1 MALLPQVDRLGSS
14 SLTLCLPDLPKTP
27 VIGLEC
33 DWERI
38 AWNRLLYDAPG
49 DSVYTNHALM
59 VPYGQLAQDV
69 GLISR
74 LLAVPVPQKEYY
86 HRPAKKILEYLMGIL
101 SGMEYLQDL
110 NQGPHP
116 LVKDQAVIEAWG
128 QENLAHYSGV
138 SRTLAASD
146 DETVAGVKAVLN
158 EVLQP
163 VIDHERAVAVLHD
176 GDLIWDGDLTGR
188 RVSSTSR
195 TYPGAAFGWQGDEV
209 GLGYQAALICMQ
221 SPTYGRL
228 WLAGF
233 HHAGDRGS
241 VECAQELI
249 QGAETEARVH
259 PRRRVQLVDQ
269 RLASLA
275 RKMARRQRWAS
286 RQEAKR
292 AQAETTWQRLRDQIP
307 LLQREVE
314 ERLAWHRETGRRVK
328 SHSLLNQ
335 ARRRLAACH
344 RRWTRAE
351 KQINEATRI
360 AAQHRKQAQALQ
372 ADYDE
377 LGAWRNKL
385 QADNEANPNPVVIFI
400 RLDGGFGSGANITWL
415 IEMGYM
421 PYTKAHNVSLTQALK
436 RHLTEETTWTRVGRN
451 AEMTAWGDYSIANCP
466 YPLTVAL
473 ERFHLPGETEYS
485 TLICYRDDGRMLTL
499 PAWFGF
505 YNGRQTIEAGNKE
518 EKGVFKMRNM
528 KMRSSA
534 GIIVQEVFTRSA
546 ANGSTEL
553 AEVFTRLA
561 AVWLR
566 RKVQQMTRPLNE
578 LLSSIKQM
586 VRVGAN
592 TSAWV
597 VRNSKGDMLICAQGS
612 PYEGASFLLDGEW
625 SVQLPLGLFRVSRAP
640 P

>member
-1 MALLPQVDRLGSS
+1 MALVPHVDRLGTSN
-14 SLTLCLPDLPKTP
+14 LTLCLPNLPETP

-38 AWNRLLYDAPG
+38 AWNRLLYDAPA

-59 VPYGQLAQDV
+59 VAYGQLAQEL
-69 GLISR
+69 GLISK
-74 LLAVPVPQKEYY
+74 LLAVPVPQKQY
-86 HRPAKKILEYLMGIL
+86 HHQPAKKILEYLMGIL

-128 QENLAHYSGV
+128 QEDLAHYSGV

-146 DETVAGVKAVLN
+146 EETVAAVKEVLN

-163 VIDHERAVAVLHD
+163 VIDHERAVALLHD
-176 GDLIWDGDLTGR
+176 GYLIWDGDLTGR
-188 RVSSTSR
+188 RVSSTST

-221 SPTYGRL
+221 SLTYGRL

-233 HHAGDRGS
+233 HHAGDTVS
-241 VECAQELI
+241 VQCAQELI
-249 QGAETEARVH
+249 RGAEVRARVR
-259 PRRRVQLVDQ
+259 PRRRVELVDQ
-269 RLASLA
+269 RLATLA
-275 RKMARRQRWAS
+275 RKIVQRQCWAS

-292 AQAETTWQRLRDQIP
+292 AQLETTHQRLRDHIP
-307 LLQREVE
+307 LLQREVA
-314 ERLAWHRETGRRVK
+314 ERLAWHQETGRPVK
-328 SHSLLNQ
+328 FHSLLGQ

-344 RRWTRAE
+344 RRLARAE

-377 LGAWRNKL
+377 LGVWRNKL
-385 QADNEANPNPVVIFI
+385 QADNEANPNPVIIFI

-421 PYTKAHNVSLTQALK
+421 PYTKAHNASVIQALK
-436 RHLTEETTWTRVGRN
+436 RHLTEETTWTPVGRN
-451 AEMTAWGDYSIANCP
+451 AEMTGWGDYTITNCP

-473 ERFHLPGETEYS
+473 ERFHLPEGTKNS
-485 TLICYRDDGRMLTL
+485 ALICYRDDGQMLTL
-499 PAWFGF
+499 PAWFAF

-528 KMRSSA
+528 KMRSLA
-534 GIIVQEVFTRSA
+534 GIILQEVFTRFA
-546 ANGSTEL
+546 AN
-553 AEVFTRLA
+553 FTRLA

-566 RKVQQMTRPLNE
+566 RKVRAITRPLDE
-578 LLSSIKQM
+578 LLGSVKQM

-597 VRNSKGDMLICAQGS
+597 VRNSKGDMLIFAQGS
-612 PYEGASFLLDGEW
+612 PYEGATLLLDGEW
-625 SVQLPLGLFRVSRAP
+625 CVQLPLGLFKVSRAP